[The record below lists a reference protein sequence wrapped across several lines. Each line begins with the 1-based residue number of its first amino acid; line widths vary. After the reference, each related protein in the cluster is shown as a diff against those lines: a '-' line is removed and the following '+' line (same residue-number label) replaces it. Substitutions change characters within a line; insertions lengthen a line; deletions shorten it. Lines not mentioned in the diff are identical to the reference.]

1 MQKKLSV
8 EGVAYLKK
16 HSPALIYSE
25 QAGAYPCY
33 ETNKYYIPT
42 DLSSNNYLRGTSSDQ
57 MIEAEDNYTYY
68 MLTYGTI
75 DDKKVFGFFYGA
87 EDGGKNCCYFQCRPG
102 AVYYASAADC
112 CLCG

>member
-25 QAGAYPCY
+25 QAGEYPCY

-75 DDKKVFGFFYGA
+75 DEKKVFGLYP
-87 EDGGKNCCYFQCRPG
+87 DVR
-102 AVYYASAADC
+102 
-112 CLCG
+112 